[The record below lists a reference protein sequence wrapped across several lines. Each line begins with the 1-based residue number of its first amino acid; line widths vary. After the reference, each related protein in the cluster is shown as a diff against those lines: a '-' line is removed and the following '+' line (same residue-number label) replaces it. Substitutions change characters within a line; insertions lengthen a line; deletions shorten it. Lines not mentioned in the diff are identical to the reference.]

1 MEKKTGLYAHGEFN
15 DYGDYL
21 IICAE
26 SMEEANKIAQNETF
40 PEFKKDL
47 YSEKDVYES
56 LLKQMDNGEFNG
68 YKGWDKQYLRF
79 EKMGYY
85 KMDDA
90 ELFEAYCK
98 NEFKPVTDL
107 KTNVW
112 HGENA

>member
-15 DYGDYL
+15 EYGDYL

-26 SMEEANKIAQNETF
+26 SMEEA
-40 PEFKKDL
+40 KDNL

-56 LLKQMDNGEFNG
+56 LLKQKDNGKFNG
-68 YKGWDKQYLRF
+68 YKGWDKQYLHF